1 MKQILQNARTG
12 SLELGEV
19 HRDGRPSPFGLE
31 EIAAVSKAT
40 FAMLES
46 VRAGREAR
54 IEP

>member
-12 SLELGEV
+12 SLELAGV
-19 HRDGRPSPFGLE
+19 PAPLPLGLE

-40 FAMLES
+40 FAMLET
-46 VRAGREAR
+46 VRSGREAR